1 MQNLLREL
9 PKVDELLQD
18 SKIRSWIPK
27 LSHKIVVISLREA
40 IDRVRTK
47 ILNGQIIS
55 DVEHEVILNFN
66 NIVEKSQI
74 KSLRRV
80 LNGTGIV
87 LHTNLGRARLA
98 QAARDQVE
106 EVASAYSTLEYSLEQ
121 RKRGT
126 RYSHVVELLKKLTG
140 AEDALVVNN
149 NAAAVL
155 LALNTMAKG
164 KEAIVSRGQLIEIGG
179 SFRIPAVME
188 QSGCF
193 LREIGTT
200 NKTHLDDYEQ
210 AVSEDTAVFLKVH
223 TSNYRILG
231 FTKEVS
237 TQELVE
243 LGKKYQ
249 IPLLEDLGS
258 GMFFDTSKLGLSYE
272 PTVPEVVAAGADIVT
287 FSGDKL
293 LGGPQ
298 AGIIVGNA
306 RYVEAMRNNHLN
318 RALRIDKLTLA
329 ALEATLKL
337 YLDEEIALRDIP
349 TLRMLSCTKEELWA
363 RAKALKSRLLNEI
376 ADLVFVSVVETTG
389 QVGGGALPL
398 AEIPSAGLLISPR
411 RLSINKY
418 EERLR
423 LARTPLIARIEN
435 DGLLVDLRTINVD
448 EEQELISLLTQALV
462 EG

>member
-1 MQNLLREL
+1 MQKLLRQL
-9 PKVDELLQD
+9 PKVDELLQNTD
-18 SKIRSWIPK
+18 IAQWVNE
-27 LSHKIVVISLREA
+27 LSHKIVVDSVRVA
-40 IDRVRTK
+40 IGQVRTD
-47 ILNGQIIS
+47 ILNGKQVK
-55 DVEHEVILNFN
+55 DVELTVISTFLNLVKRQQVN
-66 NIVEKSQI
+66 
-74 KSLRRV
+74 SLRRV

-87 LHTNLGRARLA
+87 LHTNLGRAKLSNS
-98 QAARDQVE
+98 ARQQVE
-106 EVASAYSTLEYSLEQ
+106 QVASSYSTLEYSLE
-121 RKRGT
+121 KRSRGS
-126 RYSHVVELLKKLTG
+126 RYDHVVTLLKEITG

-193 LREIGTT
+193 LHEVGTT
-200 NKTHLDDYEQ
+200 NKTHLVDYER
-210 AVSEDTAVFLKVH
+210 AITENTALILKVH

-231 FTKEVS
+231 FTEEVPN
-237 TQELVE
+237 TELVK
-243 LGKKYQ
+243 LSKKYD
-249 IPLLEDLGS
+249 IPVLDDLGS
-258 GMFFDTSKLGLSYE
+258 GMFIDPRKINLSYE
-272 PTVPEVVAAGADIVT
+272 PTVPEVVKAGVDVVT

-298 AGIIVGNA
+298 AGIIVGKS
-306 RYVEAMRNNHLN
+306 RYIKAMKENHLN

-337 YLDEEIALRDIP
+337 YLDEEVAINKIP
-349 TLRMLSCTKEELWA
+349 TLTMLNYNQNELKE
-363 RAKALKSRLLNEI
+363 RANQLKDKILAEV
-376 ADLVFVSVVETTG
+376 ADYAFVQVCDTVG

-398 AEIPSAGLLISPR
+398 EELPSAGIVVTPR
-411 RLSINKY
+411 RMSVNKY

-423 LARTPLIARIEN
+423 LGSTPLIARIEN
-435 DGLLVDLRTINVD
+435 DGLLVDLRTIATD
-448 EEQELISLLTQALV
+448 EEADLIEVLKQGLM

>member
-1 MQNLLREL
+1 MQKLLRQL

-18 SKIRSWIPK
+18 KEIAQWVNE
-27 LSHKIVVISLREA
+27 LSHKIVVDSLRVA
-40 IDRVRTK
+40 IGQVRTD
-47 ILNGQIIS
+47 ILNGQQPENVVVTVMNAFS
-55 DVEHEVILNFN
+55 D
-66 NIVEKSQI
+66 IVKKHQT

-87 LHTNLGRARLA
+87 LHTNLGRAKLSDS
-98 QAARDQVE
+98 AREHVE
-106 EVASAYSTLEYSLEQ
+106 QVASSYSTLEYSLE
-121 RKRGT
+121 KRSRGS
-126 RYSHVVELLKKLTG
+126 RYDHVIDLIKEITG

-193 LREIGTT
+193 LHEVGTT
-200 NKTHLDDYEQ
+200 NKTHLVDYER
-210 AVSEDTAVFLKVH
+210 AINENTALILKVH

-231 FTKEVS
+231 FTEEVPN
-237 TQELVE
+237 TELVKLSE
-243 LGKKYQ
+243 KYD
-249 IPLLEDLGS
+249 IPVLDDLGS
-258 GMFFDTSKLGLSYE
+258 GMFIDPRKINLSYE
-272 PTVPEVVAAGADIVT
+272 PTVPEVVSAGVDVVT

-298 AGIIVGNA
+298 AGIIVGKA
-306 RYVEAMRNNHLN
+306 KYIKAMKENHLN

-337 YLDEEIALRDIP
+337 YRDEEVALSKIP
-349 TLRMLSCTKEELWA
+349 TLTMLNYSQQELRE
-363 RAKALKSRLLNEI
+363 RAEILKDKILAEI
-376 ADLVFVSVVETTG
+376 ADYAFVQVCDTVG

-398 AEIPSAGLLISPR
+398 EELPSAGVVITPR
-411 RLSINKY
+411 RMSVNKY
-418 EERLR
+418 EQRLR
-423 LARTPLIARIEN
+423 HGSTPLIARIEN
-435 DGLLVDLRTINVD
+435 DGLLVDIRTISV
-448 EEQELISLLTQALV
+448 EEEHELV
-462 EG
+462 EALKQGLMEG